1 MTIKTQRLL
10 VRAKKI
16 AKKGEIEEAR
26 KLYTSILKDSP
37 HNEEAKN
44 GLLALDLDKDQLDP
58 PKAAVDSV
66 IALYNKGQMQEAL
79 DAVENLTKDYPNA
92 PLLFNLSGVCYKAVG
107 KRDAAVKSFERALEI
122 KSDYAEVC
130 YNLGITLRE
139 LGQFDE
145 AIKSY
150 EKALTINHAYPNV
163 HNNLG
168 NILLELR
175 HLDTAVD
182 HFEWAVAYQP
192 NFA

>member
-66 IALYNKGQMQEAL
+66 IALYNNGQMQEAL
-79 DAVENLTKDYPNA
+79 DTVETLTKDYPNA

-107 KRDAAVKSFERALEI
+107 QRDAAVKSFERALAI
-122 KSDYAEVC
+122 KPDYAEVC

-139 LGQFDE
+139 LGQFDD

-150 EKALTINHAYPNV
+150 EKALTIKHAYPNV

-175 HLDTAVD
+175 QLDTLLIILSG
-182 HFEWAVAYQP
+182 Q
-192 NFA
+192 